1 MQDTTST
8 PVQENTQGP
17 GPASPEAAGLPW
29 LPIAW
34 YGALLV
40 VLFGPELY
48 TMMQEWS
55 SDDSMGHGFFVPVV
69 SAYIIWQR
77 REQLMNVPVK
87 PHWSG
92 WVLVVLGFVQLV
104 FGTLGA
110 EFTVMR
116 IGFLESLFGILLLTA
131 GPAVLREVAFPL
143 ILLLF
148 MIRIPLFIYS
158 QITFPLQ
165 LFSSAVADYV
175 LTAIGIPVFREG
187 NILEL
192 ADHRLSVVEACSGIR
207 SLLSLTF
214 LSLVYGY
221 FFENKTWIRAVLFL
235 STIPIAIATNAAR
248 VSITG
253 IVSSYRREFAEG
265 TYHTFEGWAIF
276 VVALGILFGV
286 HKLIHMIVALF
297 DKKGDGHVSV
307 PAN

>member
-17 GPASPEAAGLPW
+17 GPASPEVASLPW

-77 REQLMNVPVK
+77 REQLMNVQVR

-92 WVLVVLGFVQLV
+92 WILVVLGFCQLIV
-104 FGTLGA
+104 GTLGA

-131 GPAVLREVAFPL
+131 GPLALR
-143 ILLLF
+143 
-148 MIRIPLFIYS
+148 
-158 QITFPLQ
+158 
-165 LFSSAVADYV
+165 
-175 LTAIGIPVFREG
+175 
-187 NILEL
+187 
-192 ADHRLSVVEACSGIR
+192 
-207 SLLSLTF
+207 
-214 LSLVYGY
+214 
-221 FFENKTWIRAVLFL
+221 
-235 STIPIAIATNAAR
+235 
-248 VSITG
+248 
-253 IVSSYRREFAEG
+253 
-265 TYHTFEGWAIF
+265 
-276 VVALGILFGV
+276 
-286 HKLIHMIVALF
+286 
-297 DKKGDGHVSV
+297 
-307 PAN
+307 